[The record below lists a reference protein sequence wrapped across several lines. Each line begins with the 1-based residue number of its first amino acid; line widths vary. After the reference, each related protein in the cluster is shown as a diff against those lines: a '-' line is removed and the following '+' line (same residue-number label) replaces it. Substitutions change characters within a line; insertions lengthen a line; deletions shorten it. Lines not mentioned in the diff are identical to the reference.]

1 MSVNINILIISMT
14 TRYRLYFSEILNHS
28 VGWVFDTNKTQDLKN
43 VPTKNTSQ
51 NLDCQLDQTNTLNDY
66 STVTDFFCLDVTH
79 PDTKIKES
87 EFEVIFTCNITIQT
101 SKLTKTFHYNTYQ
114 KELYELVRKLRDEE
128 GYSYKR
134 ISNYLIMN
142 DYKTVRSKK
151 PIFSNYVYSIYKK
164 GKIRESRVYRIFPVI
179 INDVNL
185 RVRLINSTKRNE

>member
-1 MSVNINILIISMT
+1 MT
-14 TRYRLYFSEILNHS
+14 NDVVVKEE
-28 VGWVFDTNKTQDLKN
+28 
-43 VPTKNTSQ
+43 NTSKQ
-51 NLDCQLDQTNTLNDY
+51 NY
-66 STVTDFFCLDVTH
+66 STVTDFFSPNVTH
-79 PDTKIKES
+79 PDTQIKES

-134 ISNYLIMN
+134 ISDYLIMN

-151 PIFSNYVYSIYKK
+151 PILSNYVYSIYKK
-164 GKIRESRVYRIFPVI
+164 GKVRENRVDRVFPVI

-185 RVRLINSTKRNE
+185 RVRLINPIKSKEDNSG